1 MVYVDIK
8 GSKHHGEKK
17 GAENALLE
25 VNICW
30 WILSHVCQL
39 LYTNCTLKWP
49 CTIYNNK
56 KFVKFL
62 TQTTC
67 MYKVNRLVLQNW
79 RLLTLVS
86 GCRWA
91 LYLLIQVQEPLL
103 LLWKSHIP
111 PSSSVINISKT

>member
-30 WILSHVCQL
+30 WILSRVCQL

-86 GCRWA
+86 GCR
-91 LYLLIQVQEPLL
+91 
-103 LLWKSHIP
+103 SIP
-111 PSSSVINISKT
+111 INTGTRTIIIIMKISYPSIKQRY